1 MMINS
6 ENNSPTTEEVDR
18 AMRTSALTTSADSV
32 AKTEPNIDR
41 AELIQRML
49 RDALDETSA
58 VAANLQLNGA
68 DLLEMSLVLKSAI
81 VCAAESTHDMKELKE
96 LLPFI
101 DMYAK
106 LCRQADRVLRL
117 KYEITPSRPDERIAP
132 AIESILES
140 E

>member
-1 MMINS
+1 MINS
-6 ENNSPTTEEVDR
+6 NNMSAASEENRGGVGTNDI
-18 AMRTSALTTSADSV
+18 ATSSDSA
-32 AKTEPNIDR
+32 NGNQLINR

-49 RDALDETSA
+49 REALDEPSA
-58 VAANLQLNGA
+58 VAANLQVNGA

-81 VCAAESTHDMKELKE
+81 LSAADSTHDVHEIRE

-117 KYEITPSRPDERIAP
+117 KSEVTPSRQDERSAP
-132 AIESILES
+132 ANKSTLEN

>member
-1 MMINS
+1 MMINF
-6 ENNSPTTEEVDR
+6 NNSSAASEENDGGVG
-18 AMRTSALTTSADSV
+18 ASELGTSAGTV

-49 RDALDETSA
+49 RDALDEPSA

-81 VCAAESTHDMKELKE
+81 VSAADSTHDAKELRE

-132 AIESILES
+132 AIKSILES